1 MPQVIKAANAKIITK
16 NGECELSISVEP
28 IVIEVK
34 LQINSDGNVSVGDTQ
49 VSALSAE
56 PKPEPEAKP
65 KWVIPSFGSQKIQF
79 GKKD

>member
-1 MPQVIKAANAKIITK
+1 MPQVIKTANTKIITK
-16 NGECELSISVEP
+16 NGDLELSINVEP

-34 LQINSDGNVSVGDTQ
+34 LHITSDGNVSVGGTQ
-49 VSALSAE
+49 VSALSAD
-56 PKPEPEAKP
+56 KPEPEPPP